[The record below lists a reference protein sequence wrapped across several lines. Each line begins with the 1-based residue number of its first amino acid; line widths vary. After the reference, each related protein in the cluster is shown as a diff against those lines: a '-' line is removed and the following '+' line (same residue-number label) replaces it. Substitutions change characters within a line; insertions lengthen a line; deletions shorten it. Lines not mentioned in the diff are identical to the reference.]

1 MLVSMQGQ
9 TPSVRA
15 DDFMRQKHFLIL
27 LAFLLAGSC
36 FGQTLVDLRTQ
47 SKSIDFSALPST
59 RPVQVG
65 TALPTACQIGQLFFK
80 ADASAGANLYGCTAN
95 NIWAVES
102 GGGSGGGSG
111 SGSGGASMASQL
123 GDLQAVRTAGNVLTI
138 GGNCSAV
145 TPCNVRFGSTVFSIT
160 SGATATISGN
170 NTGMLLV
177 YVAGG
182 GMLTIGGN
190 LSVACSGCS
199 VQYGVTSFPADS
211 VPIATWSVSN
221 GLLDATGGQDF
232 RAVLGT
238 KNLIAGPGI
247 VASDANGSAVISA
260 DTTLVGLHVAVPQ
273 NSSAACQAG
282 AWSYDSNYFYVCVT
296 SNTWRRSALSSW

>member
-1 MLVSMQGQ
+1 
-9 TPSVRA
+9 
-15 DDFMRQKHFLIL
+15 MRQKYFLIL
-27 LAFLLAGSC
+27 LALLVAGSC

-65 TALPTACQIGQLFFK
+65 TALPAACLVGQLFFK
-80 ADASAGANLYGCTAN
+80 ADASAGANLYGCTATN
-95 NIWAVES
+95 TWAVES
-102 GGGSGGGSG
+102 GGSSGSG

-123 GDLQAVRTAGNVLTI
+123 GDLQATRTSGNMLTI
-138 GGNCSAV
+138 GANCSAV

-160 SGATATISGN
+160 SGATATVSGS

-177 YVAGG
+177 YVASS
-182 GMLTIGGN
+182 GMLTVGGN
-190 LSVACSGCS
+190 LSVACNGCS

-211 VPIATWSVSN
+211 VPVATWSVSN
-221 GLLDATGGQDF
+221 GALDATGGTDF

-247 VASDANGSAVISA
+247 LASDANGNAVISA
-260 DTTLVGLHVAVPQ
+260 DTTLVGLHVTVPQ
-273 NSSAACQAG
+273 TSGAACQAG
-282 AWSYDSNYFYVCVT
+282 AWSYDSNYFYVCVGT
-296 SNTWRRSALSSW
+296 NTWRRSALSSW